1 METNQKNS
9 QHLFKH
15 IAIPCKPDYKLLK
28 KTYRKN
34 QLIVTFEKNPSD
46 EEVKEVKGYF
56 KKMGIKKIKIIKCNC
71 NMPVQLWLA
80 KDIHTVVS
88 GNGVKAG
95 TGPDTKTVGESY
107 SLNFLSKIPYH
118 YWGQSNC
125 DQHKSSEYLPTKE
138 EIVTIAVLDTG
149 IDLSIVDE
157 DYISNNFQSKP
168 GYECFSDA
176 VNGWNFVDDNGD
188 IKDDNPGR
196 HGSLVTQFII
206 NQFKNSPKSV
216 KIIPLKT
223 HDSNGEGDLFKIF
236 CAIYYAIAKGAKIIN
251 ASWGFYYYEED
262 YKVAPVK
269 QLNALIEALKDE
281 GILFITA
288 AGNQSDADDKIARGI
303 LAQKGIN
310 LNPFQLRNLAI
321 HHFLP
326 ANLSDTAKNLIT
338 VTTSNG
344 EVVAATENYSNV
356 FVDLGVLADKS
367 ENGDL
372 LFKVPFNLNGAD
384 EHVRGSSFATA
395 IATGIIGANCDTGL
409 YTRGTINKQSF
420 IKNLFDFSQNAR
432 GVGLCQKFAALEPE
446 LIKDGVC
453 VQKHPDV

>member
-1 METNQKNS
+1 METNQKKP
-9 QHLFKH
+9 QQLFTRV
-15 IAIPCKPDYKLLK
+15 AIPCKPNYSLLE

-34 QLIVTFEKNPSD
+34 QLIVTFGKIPSD

-56 KKMGIKKIKIIKCNC
+56 KEMGIKKIKVIKCNC

-95 TGPDTKTVGESY
+95 TGPGTRTVGESY
-107 SLNFLSKIPYH
+107 SLNFLSKIPRH
-118 YWGQSNC
+118 HWGRKPYPYTNPSA
-125 DQHKSSEYLPTKE
+125 KE

-149 IDLSIVDE
+149 MDLSIVDE
-157 DYISNNFQSKP
+157 GYISNNFQNKP
-168 GYECFSDA
+168 GYECFNDA

-188 IKDDNPGR
+188 INDDNPGR

-206 NQFKNSPKSV
+206 RGFENSAKSV

-223 HDSNGEGDLFKIF
+223 HDRNGNGDLFKIF

-251 ASWGFYYYEED
+251 ASWGFYYYEE
-262 YKVAPVK
+262 APIK
-269 QLNALIEALKDE
+269 QLNALIATLKDE

-303 LAQKGIN
+303 FAQRGIN
-310 LNPFQLRNLAI
+310 PSSFQLRDLAI

-344 EVVAATENYSNV
+344 EVVAATENHSHV

-372 LFKVPFNLNGAD
+372 LFKVPFNLNGAV

-395 IATGIIGANCDTGL
+395 IATGIIGANCDTKL
-409 YTRGTINKQSF
+409 YTRKTINKQSF
-420 IKNLFDFSQNAR
+420 IKNLLDFSQNAR
-432 GVGLCQKFAALEPE
+432 GVALCKKFAALEQE
-446 LIKDGVC
+446 LIKGGVC
-453 VQKHPDV
+453 LQKPDV

>member
-9 QHLFKH
+9 QHLFTR
-15 IAIPCKPDYKLLK
+15 IAIPCKPNYSLLE

-34 QLIVTFEKNPSD
+34 QLIVTFGKIPSD

-56 KKMGIKKIKIIKCNC
+56 NKMGFKKIKKVKCNC

-80 KDIHTVVS
+80 KDIHTVIS
-88 GNGVKAG
+88 ASGVKAG
-95 TGPDTKTVGESY
+95 TGPGTRTVGESY
-107 SLNFLSKIPYH
+107 SLNFLSKIPRH
-118 YWGQSNC
+118 HWRQSNC
-125 DQHKSSEYLPTKE
+125 DPYKNSECPPAKE

-149 IDLSIVDE
+149 IDLSIVDKG
-157 DYISNNFQSKP
+157 YISNNFQNKP

-176 VNGWNFVDDNGD
+176 VNGWNFVDDNAD

-206 NQFKNSPKSV
+206 NQFKDSAKSV

-223 HDSNGEGDLFKIF
+223 HDSNGKGDLFKIF

-251 ASWGFYYYEED
+251 ASWGFYYYEN
-262 YKVAPVK
+262 APVI
-269 QLNALIEALKDE
+269 QLNALIATLKDE
-281 GILFITA
+281 GILFVTA

-303 LAQKGIN
+303 LAQQGIN
-310 LNPFQLRNLAI
+310 PNSFQLRNLAI

-326 ANLSDTAKNLIT
+326 ANLSDTEKNLIT

-372 LFKVPFNLNGAD
+372 LFKVPFNLNGAV

-395 IATGIIGANCDTGL
+395 IATGIIGANCDTEL
-409 YTRGTINKQSF
+409 YTRKTINKQSF

-432 GVGLCQKFAALEPE
+432 GIALCKKFEALEQE
-446 LIKDGVC
+446 LVKDGVC
-453 VQKHPDV
+453 LQKHPEV